1 MSRLISVLTT
11 AAMIAV
17 LSACAPGPG
26 SNLTDAASN
35 RACFYQDE
43 VSSFRPGES
52 QSLYVR
58 AVGADIF
65 ELRAS
70 AHCRDLDAA
79 DVLAFTPTPG
89 PAQRLCVGDHAQISV
104 SASISPTT
112 PCRVEIVRQ
121 LTAEEA
127 AALPDRYRP

>member
-1 MSRLISVLTT
+1 MARLILAITT
-11 AAMIAV
+11 AILIV
-17 LSACAPGPG
+17 VPSACAPGPG
-26 SNLTDAASN
+26 TRLPDAASN
-35 RACFYQDE
+35 RVCFYQDE
-43 VSSFRPGES
+43 VISFRPGES

-70 AHCRDLDAA
+70 AHCRDLDTA
-79 DVLAFTPTPG
+79 DALAFPPMPG

-104 SASISPTT
+104 SASISPTA
-112 PCRVEIVRQ
+112 PCRVEIVRR